1 MAATKQ
7 YSTLRLFVRCLTPSA
22 VEGLG
27 CFCFGVMVVAMHAF
41 LLTLSTGN
49 SLPQFFD
56 GQWVSAYDRY
66 VVHPLTQLFA
76 NQTFNNVLVILL
88 WGFIGLCVYF
98 LIEHGVYLYKAWR
111 KEQTEIQYTG
121 QTTIR
126 HPLRRTFVAVTVWR
140 TSVVVLTAMLLT
152 VAQPLIARLLSNPEF
167 LSSQPLMVSVRNIVL
182 AVLGW
187 TLVAHFVVI
196 FLRLMTLRTR
206 LFGEVLY

>member
-22 VEGLG
+22 VEGLA
-27 CFCFGVMVVAMHAF
+27 CFCFGIIIVAMHAF
-41 LLTLSTGN
+41 LLTLDTGN

-56 GQWVSAYDRY
+56 GQWTSAYARY
-66 VVHPLTQLFA
+66 VVNPLKQLFA
-76 NQTFNNVLVILL
+76 NQTFNNVLVIML

-121 QTTIR
+121 QKTIQ

-140 TSVVVLTAMLLT
+140 TSVTMLTIMLL
-152 VAQPLIARLLSNPEF
+152 VAAQPLIAKLLASPELLGAQSF
-167 LSSQPLMVSVRNIVL
+167 AAGVRNLIFKVIGWTVL
-182 AVLGW
+182 A
-187 TLVAHFVVI
+187 HIIVV
-196 FLRLMTLRTR
+196 FLRLITLRTR